1 MVGIRTFLRR
11 TWGRVWIYS
20 FFALLLMIAL
30 SFIQHVIGG
39 INWEAFQYPAED
51 GKPNVF
57 VDDINHPSELT
68 SLLVGDNHLYLF
80 YGRIDVMKVYDLDGQ
95 YLYSVNFRDGRDS
108 GGPSYIYVFGNHMVY
123 LPRSTH
129 TAYIF
134 EDDVLTAQESVEY
147 RDVFPKTLFP
157 GVSSY
162 NRQVDSAGNRYQF
175 RLANIVRV
183 APDGQATTLIRRSPL
198 YCIFGHFSF
207 YWICTLL
214 FFLML
219 IVPAVIV
226 DMKEKKSRSSRR
238 KPHKSVLVCG

>member
-80 YGRIDVMKVYDLDGQ
+80 YGRIDVVKVYDLDGQ

-108 GGPSYIYVFGNHMVY
+108 GGPSYIYSN
-123 LPRSTH
+123 S
-129 TAYIF
+129 
-134 EDDVLTAQESVEY
+134 Q
-147 RDVFPKTLFP
+147 K
-157 GVSSY
+157 SS
-162 NRQVDSAGNRYQF
+162 Q
-175 RLANIVRV
+175 
-183 APDGQATTLIRRSPL
+183 
-198 YCIFGHFSF
+198 
-207 YWICTLL
+207 
-214 FFLML
+214 
-219 IVPAVIV
+219 
-226 DMKEKKSRSSRR
+226 
-238 KPHKSVLVCG
+238 